1 MNDRKAKRAG
11 MLGIAVLVA
20 MLATLVLVACGGGST
35 EPTQPA
41 QPTAA
46 PATADGAQ
54 LLEQR
59 CSVCHGASVPK
70 SQKLTAAEW
79 EQTVG
84 SMITRGAQLTD
95 AEKAVLV
102 EYLAKNYGK

>member
-1 MNDRKAKRAG
+1 MIDRKARRTF
-11 MLGIAVLVA
+11 MLGIVVLVA
-20 MLATLVLVACGGGST
+20 MLATLALVACGGGST
-35 EPTQPA
+35 EPTQEP
-41 QPTAA
+41 AA
-46 PATADGAQ
+46 PAADGAQ

-59 CSVCHGASVPK
+59 CSACHSADQPK
-70 SQKLTAAEW
+70 AQRMTAAEW
-79 EQTVG
+79 EQTVS